1 MVKFNWLILI
11 AIFVGGLVPLQSS
24 INAMLGGFMK
34 TPLAATFIN
43 FFGGTII
50 VAVVVAFLFRNEI
63 PTFAELKQI
72 PWYLFF
78 GGILGATFVTTI
90 VMLTPK
96 IGVTNM
102 LVGAMVGQIIIS
114 ILFDH
119 FGWMNLTPHPISWQ
133 RLVGVVFLIV
143 GVLLTQK

>member
-1 MVKFNWLILI
+1 MLKFNWLIII
-11 AIFVGGLVPLQSS
+11 AVLVGGLVPLQST
-24 INAMLGGFMK
+24 INAYLGGYMK

-43 FFGGTII
+43 FLGGTLI
-50 VAVVVAFLFRNEI
+50 VLVVLGILFRHQL
-63 PTFAELKQI
+63 PTFTELGQV

-78 GGILGATFVTTI
+78 GGLLGATFVTTI

-102 LVGAMVGQIIIS
+102 LVGAMVGQLIIS
-114 ILFDH
+114 LFFDH

-133 RLVGVVFLIV
+133 RVAGVIFLII
-143 GVLLTQK
+143 GVILTQK

>member
-1 MVKFNWLILI
+1 MFKINWLIII
-11 AIFVGGLVPLQSS
+11 AILVGGLVPLQSS
-24 INAMLGGFMK
+24 INAFLGGYMK

-50 VAVVVAFLFRNEI
+50 VMVILALLFRHQI
-63 PTFAELKQI
+63 PSFSELGQV
-72 PWYLFF
+72 PWYLYF
-78 GGILGATFVTTI
+78 GGLLGATFVTTI

-102 LVGAMVGQIIIS
+102 LVGAMVGQIVIS
-114 ILFDH
+114 LIFDH

-133 RLVGVVFLIV
+133 RVAGVLFLII
-143 GVLLTQK
+143 GVILTQK

>member
-11 AIFVGGLVPLQSS
+11 AVLVGGLVPIQSS
-24 INAMLGGFMK
+24 INAFLGGYMK

-43 FFGGTII
+43 FLGGTII
-50 VAVVVAFLFRNEI
+50 VAIIVAVLFRNQVPSI
-63 PTFAELKQI
+63 AELKLI
-72 PWYLFF
+72 PGYLFL

-90 VMLTPK
+90 VMLTPR

-102 LVGAMVGQIIIS
+102 LVGAMVGQIVIS

-119 FGWMNLTPHPISWQ
+119 FGWMNLTPQPISWQ
-133 RLVGVVFLIV
+133 RLVGVIFLII